1 MVSRDDET
9 FVIWPLYFDKTLTRK
24 QGRKVSRK
32 YAVEKPQIDSLLKAA
47 RSLGLNPINEKSK
60 SHPSRPFMKE
70 GRILVDNKSSKSTTL
85 KQIANRL

>member
-1 MVSRDDET
+1 MVSKNDDT
-9 FVIWPLYFDKTLTRK
+9 IVIWPVYFDKSLTRK

-32 YAVEKPQIDSLLKAA
+32 SAVEKPQLDSILKAA
-47 RSLGLNPINEKSK
+47 RSLGLNPVNEKSK

-70 GRILVDNKSSKSTTL
+70 GRILVENKSSKSSII